1 MAYRTVLNVTGLD
14 RGDGDLGRAIALCEA
29 AEAHLSVLVLAI
41 AVPPPMGDATMVAE
55 AWVQER
61 QTDLKRLEER
71 VGSITKLLAGSALA
85 ADVAS
90 EYPDLAAVDD
100 VVGRRARYTDL
111 VVVGPDLLGSETL
124 RAKVV
129 EGTLFASG
137 RPVLLLPEA
146 SRATLRPKRV
156 LVAWDSSLEAARA
169 VREAL
174 DMLVAA
180 DNVRLVLVDP
190 VAGESGQGA
199 EPGADAAAYLA
210 RHGVKVAVD
219 RLPSSG
225 QSVAAVLA
233 RHAADMDAELM
244 VMGAYGHSRLRER
257 IFGGVT
263 RSMLEEPP
271 LPILMAR

>member
-1 MAYRTVLNVTGLD
+1 M
-14 RGDGDLGRAIALCEA
+14 
-29 AEAHLSVLVLAI
+29 
-41 AVPPPMGDATMVAE
+41 
-55 AWVQER
+55 
-61 QTDLKRLEER
+61 
-71 VGSITKLLAGSALA
+71 
-85 ADVAS
+85 
-90 EYPDLAAVDD
+90 
-100 VVGRRARYTDL
+100 
-111 VVVGPDLLGSETL
+111 
-124 RAKVV
+124 
-129 EGTLFASG
+129 
-137 RPVLLLPEA
+137 
-146 SRATLRPKRV
+146 
-156 LVAWDSSLEAARA
+156 VAWDSSLEAARA

-180 DNVRLVLVDP
+180 DDVRLVLVDP

-225 QSVAAVLA
+225 QSVAAVLS

-263 RSMLEEPP
+263 RSILDEPP
-271 LPILMAR
+271 LPIFMAR

>member
-1 MAYRTVLNVTGLD
+1 MAYRTVLNVAGLD
-14 RGDGDLGRAIALCEA
+14 RGDRDLERAIALCEPV
-29 AEAHLSVLVLAI
+29 EAHLSVLVLAV
-41 AVPPPMGDATMVAE
+41 AVPPPMGDATMLAE

-61 QTDLKRLEER
+61 QADLTRLEER
-71 VGSITKLLAGSALA
+71 VASITKLLAGSALA

-111 VVVGPDLLGSETL
+111 VVVGPDLLASEVL
-124 RAKVV
+124 RSKVV
-129 EGTLFASG
+129 EGALFASG
-137 RPVLLLPEA
+137 RPVLLLPET
-146 SRATLRPKRV
+146 SRATLRPRRV
-156 LVAWDSSLEAARA
+156 AVAWDSSLEATRA
-169 VREAL
+169 AREAL

-180 DNVRLVLVDP
+180 DDVRLVLVDP

-233 RHAADMDAELM
+233 RHAADMNADLM

-263 RSMLEEPP
+263 RSMLEAPP
-271 LPILMAR
+271 LPILLAR

>member
-1 MAYRTVLNVTGLD
+1 MAYRTVLNVAGLD
-14 RGDGDLGRAIALCEA
+14 RGDRDLERAIALCEPVG
-29 AEAHLSVLVLAI
+29 AHLSVLVLAV

-61 QTDLKRLEER
+61 QADLTRLEER
-71 VGSITKLLAGSALA
+71 VGSITKLLAGSVLP

-90 EYPDLAAVDD
+90 EYPDLAAVAD

-111 VVVGPDLLGSETL
+111 VVVGPDLLASEVL
-124 RAKVV
+124 RSKVV

-137 RPVLLLPEA
+137 RPVLLLPEK
-146 SRATLRPKRV
+146 SQATLHPERV
-156 LVAWDSSLEAARA
+156 LIAWDSSLEATRA

-174 DMLVAA
+174 DILVAA
-180 DNVRLVLVDP
+180 DDVRLVLVDP
-190 VAGESGQGA
+190 LAGESGQGA

-233 RHAADMDAELM
+233 RHAADMNADLM

-263 RSMLEEPP
+263 RSMLEAPP
-271 LPILMAR
+271 LPILLAR

>member
-1 MAYRTVLNVTGLD
+1 MAYRTILNVARLD
-14 RGDGDLGRAIALCEA
+14 SGDRDLDHAIALCEPI
-29 AEAHLSVLVLAI
+29 EAHLSVLVLGVAS
-41 AVPPPMGDATMVAE
+41 PPPMGDAAMGAE
-55 AWVQER
+55 VWAQER
-61 QTDLKRLEER
+61 QTELKRLQER
-71 VGSITKLLAGSALA
+71 VASITKFLAGSALS

-90 EYPDLAAVDD
+90 DYPDLAAVDD
-100 VVGRRARYTDL
+100 VVGRQARYTDL
-111 VVVGPDLLGSETL
+111 VVVGPDLLDSEVL
-124 RAKVV
+124 RPKVV

-137 RPVLLLPEA
+137 RPVLLLPEN
-146 SRATLRPKRV
+146 SRPTLRPKRV

-174 DMLVAA
+174 DMLVTA
-180 DNVRLVLVDP
+180 DDVRLVLVDP
-190 VAGESGQGA
+190 VAGETGQGA

-233 RHAADMDAELM
+233 RRAADMDAELM
-244 VMGAYGHSRLRER
+244 VMGGYGHSRLRER
-257 IFGGVT
+257 VFGGVT
-263 RSMLEEPP
+263 RSMLAEPP

>member
-1 MAYRTVLNVTGLD
+1 MAYRTVLNVAGLD
-14 RGDGDLGRAIALCEA
+14 RGDRDLEWAIALCEPV
-29 AEAHLSVLVLAI
+29 EAHLSVLVLAV

-61 QTDLKRLEER
+61 QADLTRLEER
-71 VGSITKLLAGSALA
+71 VASITRHLAGSALA

-111 VVVGPDLLGSETL
+111 VVVGPDLLASEVL
-124 RAKVV
+124 RSKVV
-129 EGTLFASG
+129 EGALFASG

-156 LVAWDSSLEAARA
+156 AVAWDSSLEATRA

-174 DMLVAA
+174 DMLIAA
-180 DNVRLVLVDP
+180 DDVRLVLIDP
-190 VAGESGQGA
+190 LAGESGQGA

-225 QSVAAVLA
+225 QSVATVLA
-233 RHAADMDAELM
+233 RHAADMNADLL

-263 RSMLEEPP
+263 RSMLETPP
-271 LPILMAR
+271 LPILLAR

>member
-14 RGDGDLGRAIALCEA
+14 RGDRDIERAVALCEA
-29 AEAHLSVLVLAI
+29 VEAHLSVLVLAV
-41 AVPPPMGDATMVAE
+41 AVPPPMGDASMVAE

-61 QTDLKRLEER
+61 QTDLTRLEER
-71 VGSITKLLAGSALA
+71 VASITKLLAGSALA

-111 VVVGPDLLGSETL
+111 VVVGPDVLGSEVL
-124 RAKVV
+124 RPKVV

-137 RPVLLLPEA
+137 RPVLLLPEN

-156 LVAWDSSLEAARA
+156 LVAWDSSLEASRA

-180 DNVRLVLVDP
+180 DDVRLVLVDP
-190 VAGESGQGA
+190 VAGETGQGA

-225 QSVAAVLA
+225 QSVAAVLS

-263 RSMLEEPP
+263 RSILDEPP
-271 LPILMAR
+271 LPIFMAR

>member
-1 MAYRTVLNVTGLD
+1 MAYRTVLNVIGLD
-14 RGDGDLGRAIALCEA
+14 RGDRDLERAVALCEA
-29 AEAHLSVLVLAI
+29 VGAHLSVLVLAV

-61 QTDLKRLEER
+61 QADLTRLEER
-71 VGSITKLLAGSALA
+71 VASITKFLAGSALA

-111 VVVGPDLLGSETL
+111 VAVGPDLLGSEVL
-124 RAKVV
+124 RSKVV

-137 RPVLLLPEA
+137 RPVLLLPETP
-146 SRATLRPKRV
+146 RATLRPRRV
-156 LVAWDSSLEAARA
+156 MVAWDSSLEAARA

-180 DNVRLVLVDP
+180 DDVRLVLVDP

-225 QSVAAVLA
+225 QSVAAVLS

-263 RSMLEEPP
+263 RSILDEPP
-271 LPILMAR
+271 LPIFMAR